1 MRYRQSPDVG
11 VTVVEGDTF
20 LVPPGEDDVFYLDAV
35 SSGLWRALRE
45 PGTLEELQATYRT
58 AFPERDGAE
67 VDRDVATAFEALR
80 ARGLVVSVP

>member
-1 MRYRQSPDVG
+1 MRYRQSPNVS

-35 SSGLWRALRE
+35 SSGLWRALQE
-45 PGTLEELQATYRT
+45 PGTLAELQATYRA
-58 AFPERDGAE
+58 AFPERDGAA